1 MFIANLSVTVIVII
15 IPSAA
20 ILCIR
25 PSPSVQH
32 SNFVNVS
39 YYYLAVIQV
48 QKSCTNRKI
57 NVFYFYFY
65 LYLCITGS
73 TRVKKEKE
81 SISPGHRSLPIP

>member
-1 MFIANLSVTVIVII
+1 MVKIVII

-25 PSPSVQH
+25 PSPSEQH

-39 YYYLAVIQV
+39 YNYLAVIQV

-57 NVFYFYFY
+57 NRFFLNFIFLFMYNR
-65 LYLCITGS
+65 CNAS
-73 TRVKKEKE
+73 KERKVINQ
-81 SISPGHRSLPIP
+81 SGP

>member
-1 MFIANLSVTVIVII
+1 MVKIAII

-20 ILCIR
+20 NLCIR

-39 YYYLAVIQV
+39 YYSLAVIQV

-57 NVFYFYFY
+57 NKFFIFIFIYFYVEQVQ
-65 LYLCITGS
+65 
-73 TRVKKEKE
+73 RD
-81 SISPGHRSLPIP
+81 